1 MSSLIGNGP
10 FQLLI
15 LLFAQVASAL
25 LTIHHLS
32 MRLFLAPVDHWCRPP
47 LEYSLSPEIW
57 KNTSIPLMPDGS
69 YSKCNMYHRTAHTAN
84 GSKVEVPC
92 NEWEY
97 ALSAGKKSV
106 VSEWNL
112 VCDREWYICIAFLYN
127 RLGAILVVPFSGQ
140 ISDRIGRQ
148 PVICTCIIIAVASA
162 GASVASKSFLAFVV
176 SCMLLAAS
184 VSIVKLLII
193 IVLFENSGEGYRDVY
208 VCLAKFG
215 SIYGTVIVAVTDYY
229 ATQRIVFNLTV
240 FLITL
245 LLTSAYCFVD
255 ESVTW
260 LLAYRDYDRAEHVI
274 HQASARNRQPYVGHY
289 IFGSNSTGYRPTS
302 QLDINFATFV
312 ATHELRYRT
321 AILSWILLCLF
332 LVQYGMLA
340 TSEKVD
346 TLRGKAALV
355 LVRCCSFPL
364 AWKLLR
370 DFPRKTALTMALP
383 MTCCLLCLL
392 SVIKGTGADSVTL
405 ILEEVVMASIVGEAI
420 VVSVSTL
427 ELFPTVIRG
436 MGSSIVYFF
445 GQVAVMLA
453 PYIVLLSS
461 RIHPNV
467 VSVIFN
473 ALLLSAM
480 GILRFLPETKERKLP
495 RTMDDLMP

>member
-1 MSSLIGNGP
+1 
-10 FQLLI
+10 
-15 LLFAQVASAL
+15 
-25 LTIHHLS
+25 
-32 MRLFLAPVDHWCRPP
+32 MRLFLARVDHWCRPP
-47 LEYSLSPEIW
+47 LEYSLSLEIW
-57 KNTSIPLMPDGS
+57 KNTSIPLLPDGS
-69 YSKCNMYHRTAHTAN
+69 YSKCNMYHPTAHTAN
-84 GSKVEVPC
+84 GSKVVVSC

-97 ALSAGKKSV
+97 DLSPGKKSV

-112 VCDREWYICIAFLYN
+112 VCDRAWYICIAFLYN

-140 ISDRIGRQ
+140 ISDRIGRK
-148 PVICTCIIIAVASA
+148 PVICTCIIVAVVSA
-162 GASVASKSFLAFVV
+162 GASVVSKSFLAFVV

-184 VSIVKLLII
+184 LSIVRLLII
-193 IVLFENSGEGYRDVY
+193 IVLFENSGEGYRDFY

-215 SIYGTVIVAVTDYY
+215 SIYGIVIVAVTDYY
-229 ATQRIVFNLTV
+229 ATQRIVLNLTV
-240 FLITL
+240 FVIAV
-245 LLTSAYCFVD
+245 LLTSVYCFVD

-274 HQASARNRQPYVGHY
+274 YQASVRNRRPYAGHR

-312 ATHELRYRT
+312 ATHELRCRT

-340 TSEKVD
+340 TGEKVD
-346 TLRGKAALV
+346 TLRGNVALV
-355 LVRCCSFPL
+355 LIRCCSFPL

-370 DFPRKTALTMALP
+370 DFPRKSALSMALP

-392 SVIKGTGADSVTL
+392 SVSKFKGAASVTW
-405 ILEEVVMASIVGEAI
+405 ILEEVVIASIVGEAI
-420 VVSVSTL
+420 VVYVFTL

-436 MGSSIVYFF
+436 MGTSIVYFF
-445 GQVAVMLA
+445 GQCAVMLA
-453 PYIVLLSS
+453 PYIVMLSS

-467 VSVIFN
+467 VSVVFN
-473 ALLLSAM
+473 ALLLSAL

-495 RTMDDLMP
+495 KTMDDLMP